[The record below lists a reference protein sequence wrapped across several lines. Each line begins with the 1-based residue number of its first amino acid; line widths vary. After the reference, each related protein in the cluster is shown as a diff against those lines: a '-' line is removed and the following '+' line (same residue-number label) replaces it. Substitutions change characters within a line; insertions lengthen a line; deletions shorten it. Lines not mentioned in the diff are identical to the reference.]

1 MGAGQS
7 GDHLA
12 VAVISHVVQS
22 GGPEL
27 LAMRKHMS
35 DAARKNADPKFVTR
49 KQFHAAETAVTI
61 DDSDREIFDR
71 LFTLFDK
78 TGAGTVQWREFLTGL
93 SLITKGDAQERLEL
107 AFELFDKDNIGAL
120 EQTDVQMSF
129 RALNQT
135 AAALGDPI
143 MSLDQLTE
151 LTETVFDSV
160 DEDMLASQP
169 NFHTSKIYLYLDCTH
184 RTNMHADLTQLGL
197 GLGNTGD
204 VRRSSLLST

>member
-1 MGAGQS
+1 M
-7 GDHLA
+7 
-12 VAVISHVVQS
+12 
-22 GGPEL
+22 
-27 LAMRKHMS
+27 
-35 DAARKNADPKFVTR
+35 
-49 KQFHAAETAVTI
+49 
-61 DDSDREIFDR
+61 
-71 LFTLFDK
+71 
-78 TGAGTVQWREFLTGL
+78 

-160 DEDMLASQP
+160 DEDMLEGPALTARIKYAGAISEFINHP
-169 NFHTSKIYLYLDCTH
+169 ITESYL
-184 RTNMHADLTQLGL
+184 
-197 GLGNTGD
+197 
-204 VRRSSLLST
+204 SSGG

>member
-49 KQFHAAETAVTI
+49 KQFHAAETALTI

-160 DEDMLASQP
+160 DEDMLEGPALKARIKYAGAISEFVNHP
-169 NFHTSKIYLYLDCTH
+169 ITESYL
-184 RTNMHADLTQLGL
+184 
-197 GLGNTGD
+197 
-204 VRRSSLLST
+204 SSGG